1 MSSLIEIFS
10 LNTWGFAWPLAR
22 HRSRRFL
29 RIARHLDA
37 HAYDV
42 VALQELWRGARDLLT
57 GHHEHGDRQLPWA
70 GEEVQ
75 VGRDLRMQQ
84 SGLGFRVRDGLRAG
98 TAAVSELVRAFSV
111 HRGWDRVK
119 TKGLLGLGV
128 DAGPHRVAVVNTHL
142 QAGEGL
148 GYIRRHQLDEVLE
161 TLDKVSMPVILC
173 GDFNLYRAVAEDR
186 AAERHLERHGFI
198 DASLTVDEPE
208 PTYRHANP
216 YVGGRENHRFD
227 RIYLRDG
234 RVDGQPLRLRAKSVE
249 VLVDHLAPMSDHEP
263 IRATIEVG
271 AP

>member
-1 MSSLIEIFS
+1 MPSLIELFS

-22 HRSRRFL
+22 HRSQRFQ
-29 RIARHLDA
+29 RIARHLDT

-57 GHHEHGDRQLPWA
+57 GHHADGDRHLPWA
-70 GEEVQ
+70 AEDVQ

-84 SGLGFRVRDGLRAG
+84 SGLGFRVREGLREGA
-98 TAAVSELVRAFSV
+98 AAVSELVRSFSV

-119 TKGLLGLGV
+119 TKGLLGLGL
-128 DAGPHRVAVVNTHL
+128 DFGPHRVAIVNTHL
-142 QAGEGL
+142 QAGERL
-148 GYIRRHQLDEVLE
+148 GNIRRHQLDELLE
-161 TLDKVSMPVILC
+161 TLEAMSMPVILC
-173 GDFNLYRAVAEDR
+173 GDFNFYHAVAEDR

-198 DASLTVDEPE
+198 DASLTVDQPE
-208 PTYRHANP
+208 PTYRHTNP

-234 RVDGQPLRLRAKSVE
+234 LEGGSPLRLKAKSVE
-249 VLVDHLAPMSDHEP
+249 VLVDHRAPMSDHEP

-271 AP
+271 AL